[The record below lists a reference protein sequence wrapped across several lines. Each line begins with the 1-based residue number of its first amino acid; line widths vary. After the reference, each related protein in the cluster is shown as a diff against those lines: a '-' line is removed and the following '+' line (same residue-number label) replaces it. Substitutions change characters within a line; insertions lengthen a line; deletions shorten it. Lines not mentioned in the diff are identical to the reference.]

1 MKEHD
6 WLVKEFEIHRHHL
19 RSVAFRMLGSVTE
32 ADDAVQESWV
42 RLAGHR
48 EETIGNVGG
57 WLTTVVARVSID
69 MLRARAAR
77 REESLSDA
85 ADDVRSASNP
95 EQDTALAD
103 AVGVALLVVLDRLTP
118 AERLAFVMHDMF
130 GVSFE
135 EIAPIVDRTPAA
147 ARQLASRAR
156 RRVRGAQP
164 DSTDLAQKRTVV
176 EAFLGALR
184 AGDFNA
190 LLTVLDPDVVVRA
203 PSALG
208 MREVRGAVEWAR
220 SAAAYTGSGAR
231 STQPAIVE
239 DDIGAIW
246 APNGRLQRVL
256 RFGWKDGRISAI
268 DVIVDPVVLAKLKL
282 TVVPADAPG

>member
-1 MKEHD
+1 MEQD
-6 WLVKEFEIHRHHL
+6 WLVKEFEVHRDHL
-19 RSVAFRMLGSVTE
+19 RAVAFRMLGSVPE
-32 ADDAVQESWV
+32 ADDAVQESWI
-42 RLAGHR
+42 RLAGHGPDR
-48 EETIGNVGG
+48 IDNVGG
-57 WLTTVVARVSID
+57 WLTTVVARVAID
-69 MLRARAAR
+69 MLRARASR

-85 ADDVRSASNP
+85 ADGVRAFSNP
-95 EQDTALAD
+95 EQETALAD

-118 AERLAFVMHDMF
+118 PERLAFVMHDMF

-135 EIAPIVDRTPAA
+135 DIAPIVDKTPAA

-164 DSTDLAQKRTVV
+164 DSTELGQKRAVV

-190 LLTVLDPDVVVRA
+190 LLAVLDPDVVVRA
-203 PSALG
+203 PSASG
-208 MREVRGAVEWAR
+208 IREVRGAVEWAR
-220 SAAAYTGSGAR
+220 SAVAYTGSGTR

-239 DDIGAIW
+239 GDIGAIW

-256 RFGWKDGRISAI
+256 RFSWQDGRISAI
-268 DVIVDPVVLAKLKL
+268 DVIIDPVILAGLKL
-282 TVVPADAPG
+282 TVLPADGVA